1 MLTFLLSNIGLA
13 LGCAVI
19 VLGAFAFYNFLLGN
33 FVGNVIRNWRASKV
47 AMQAPPDIIEPED
60 RFARD
65 IRVGETVRSSIS
77 SMYVDPKGRVW
88 LRENATLESSDG
100 PLRPSQIEVQRRPDG
115 WLVRIPEG
123 QQLSIRK
130 LYWTLKPDLPVS
142 RLERFPIEPL
152 FHKRRESA

>member
-1 MLTFLLSNIGLA
+1 MMFAFLLSHLG
-13 LGCAVI
+13 LGCAAI
-19 VLGAFAFYNFLLGN
+19 VLGVLALSNFLLGN
-33 FVGNVIRNWRASKV
+33 LVGNMIRNWRASRI
-47 AMQAPPDIIEPED
+47 AMQAPPDIMEPKD
-60 RFARD
+60 RFVRD

-88 LRENATLESSDG
+88 LRENAPLESSDG

-123 QQLSIRK
+123 QQLSVRK
-130 LYWTLKPDLPVS
+130 LYWILKPDLPVS
-142 RLERFPIEPL
+142 RLERFAIEPL